1 MSDRDTFNST
11 WPMIREELM
20 SFVREYSLGDEVN
33 THILNMFE
41 HSIPGGKMNRALF
54 VIETVKILK
63 GRALTESE
71 YEEASVLGWCVEIL
85 QAFFLVADDVM
96 DQSITRRG
104 QPCWYRMPGIGLD
117 AINDSFILENVIY
130 ALIKKHF
137 AGKPYYVDLLE
148 IFLKISF
155 RTELGQLMDLT
166 STPKDMQLDL
176 SRFTEERHTNI
187 VVYKTAF
194 YSFYLPVCIGILCA
208 EVKLAKAGWDI
219 VEKMCIEIGKF
230 FQIQDDYLDCYGDPE
245 TIGKIGT
252 DIEDA
257 KCSWMVVKALQLC
270 SPEDRKMLDACY
282 GKKDSEN
289 VKKVKELYGKLDLS
303 KVYHEYEDA
312 SHAELME
319 MMKGI
324 EGFPVE
330 VFMYLI
336 KKIYHRTK

>member
-1 MSDRDTFNST
+1 MSDRDLLNST
-11 WPMIREELM
+11 WPAIREELM
-20 SFVREYSLGDEVN
+20 SFVAEHSLGEEVS
-33 THILNMFE
+33 THILSMFE

-54 VIETVKILK
+54 VIETMRILK
-63 GRALTESE
+63 GRALSDSE
-71 YEEASVLGWCVEIL
+71 YKDASVLGWCVEIL

-96 DQSITRRG
+96 DQSVTRRG
-104 QPCWYRMPGIGLD
+104 QPCWYRMSGVGLD

-137 AGKPYYVDLLE
+137 GGKSYYVDLLE
-148 IFLKISF
+148 LFLKTSF

-166 STPKDMQLDL
+166 STPKNTGLDL

-208 EVKLAKAGWDI
+208 EVKISKAGMDI
-219 VEKMCIEIGKF
+219 VEKMCIGIGKF

-270 SPEDRKMLDACY
+270 SIEDRKMLDECY
-282 GKKDSEN
+282 GKKDPEN
-289 VKKVKELYGKLDLS
+289 VENVKELYEKLNLS

-312 SHAELME
+312 SYAELMG

-324 EGFPVE
+324 EDFPNE